1 MTKGNC
7 IHCHST
13 DGDGLGTTGL
23 FSNNGL
29 DEITSKTD
37 FKDLGLGKTTN
48 NSDNNGK
55 FKIPSLRNLLF
66 TAPYMH
72 DGRFKTLEEVIDFY
86 SSGIKISPTIDS
98 KMEFAHQGGSKFTK
112 LEKTKIIAFLKTLS
126 DSSFLKNKQFSSPFS
141 K

>member
-7 IHCHST
+7 LHCHTS

-29 DEITSKTD
+29 DPYVTD
-37 FKDLGLGKTTN
+37 FGFGKITN
-48 NSDNNGK
+48 NNRDNGK

-72 DGRFKTLEEVIDFY
+72 DGRFKTLDEVIEFY
-86 SSGIKISPTIDS
+86 SSGLQISPTIDS
-98 KMEFAHQGGSKFTK
+98 KMEFAHQGGSKFTT
-112 LEKTKIIAFLKTLS
+112 LEKTKIISFLRTLS
-126 DSSFLKNKQFSSPFS
+126 DSSFITNKQFSNPFT